1 MCDKGWVFE
10 LGEGEMGAGVKI
22 GKMYRLFKLLQ
33 KMDQRILLLTR
44 FNKMYIVCIS
54 TTFGSGDMTQ
64 VKAFGSR
71 VRFLRFVDF

>member
-1 MCDKGWVFE
+1 M
-10 LGEGEMGAGVKI
+10 LGEVEMGVKI

-33 KMDQRILLLTR
+33 KMDQRILLLKR

-54 TTFGSGDMTQ
+54 KTFGSGNVTQ

>member
-44 FNKMYIVCIS
+44 FNKMYIE
-54 TTFGSGDMTQ
+54 F
-64 VKAFGSR
+64 AY
-71 VRFLRFVDF
+71 L

>member
-44 FNKMYIVCIS
+44 FNKMYSSHIYDICFRRYDPGQGIW
-54 TTFGSGDMTQ
+54 
-64 VKAFGSR
+64 VKGTIFA
-71 VRFLRFVDF
+71 VH